1 MIDGIVIDVAV
12 NPAKVV
18 APVTPSVEL
27 NVPVVAESPAKV
39 VAPVTPSV
47 ELNVPVVAES
57 PAKVVAPVTPS
68 VELNVPVVCVAEP
81 PEIPPVLVIKPVTPS
96 VELKVAAP
104 VTPSVELNV
113 PVVAESPAMVVAP
126 VTPNVLENVPVV
138 NEPELPEIGVPE
150 MLPPVTCAF
159 AVTKLV
165 AVTFPVVASIVDD
178 PTVNPLRTSKFLL
191 AMVPYSPGYHVKLYS
206 SDYYLN
212 LASCTSKVA

>member
-1 MIDGIVIDVAV
+1 M
-12 NPAKVV
+12 VV

-27 NVPVVAESPAKV
+27 NVPVVAESPAM
-39 VAPVTPSV
+39 
-47 ELNVPVVAES
+47 
-57 PAKVVAPVTPS
+57 VVAPVTPS

-96 VELKVAAP
+96 VELKVAAPVTPSVEPKVAAP